1 MFGNETTDE
10 GMGRGVFRSVSRRG
24 FMAGAVA
31 LATLHT
37 RADWL
42 KFFRRD
48 REEPEE
54 FHVLRRPF
62 GSDPSREISLLGC
75 GGVRLCVERNN
86 QKKIDRELA
95 TEIFDYCYR
104 HGVNAFDTGY
114 IYHGGDSEKF
124 LNGVLAKYPR
134 ESFFFSDKMPT
145 WHVKTLDDAKRIFAD
160 QLERTAALG
169 YFDVYML
176 HSVSNPKQYD
186 RVYRKL
192 GVLDYLKDMM
202 AAGKIKGLG
211 FSYHG
216 THEFLSELVEEFP
229 WTMTLIPFNGV
240 EPKGEP
246 NRQVLAAKKIPI
258 FVMSPLG
265 GGRLAHLNTPARRHL
280 EAAKPGSTPAE
291 WGMRYAASF
300 EGMQTVLSGMSQV
313 EQAVENVRT
322 FSRER
327 FEKLTEADLAV
338 YREAIDLYAK
348 FQPVACT
355 NCRYCE
361 CPYGI
366 QIPEVFAWWNSFKGE
381 GRLPADDGG
390 PNDSQ
395 ELRRAFLVSYYN
407 AIPERARAERCVGC
421 EKCKEGC
428 PQWVFSIPKEMEKI
442 ADEVMHVRKVYL
454 ENGGRLDGKGVLP
467 C

>member
-1 MFGNETTDE
+1 MFGNETANE
-10 GMGRGVFRSVSRRG
+10 RKGCGAFGSVSRRG
-24 FMAGAVA
+24 FVAGAAA
-31 LATLHT
+31 LATLRT

-62 GSDPSREISLLGC
+62 GSDPSREVSLLGC
-75 GGVRLCVERNN
+75 GGVRLCVEHSN
-86 QKKIDRELA
+86 QNKIDRELA
-95 TEIFDYCYR
+95 TEIFDYSYR
-104 HGVNAFDTGY
+104 HGVNFFDTGY
-114 IYHGGDSEKF
+114 VYHGGDSEKF
-124 LNGVLAKYPR
+124 LNEILVKYPR
-134 ESFFFSDKMPT
+134 ESFFFTDKMPT
-145 WHVKTLDDAKRIFAD
+145 WHVKALDDAKRIFKE
-160 QLERTAALG
+160 QCERTAGIG

-176 HSVSNPKQYD
+176 HSLSNRKQYD
-186 RVYRKL
+186 QVYRKL

-202 AAGKIKGLG
+202 AAGKIRCLG

-216 THEFLSELVEEFP
+216 TYEFLSELVEECN
-229 WTMTLIPFNGV
+229 WALTLIPFNGV
-240 EPKGEP
+240 EPKGEA
-246 NRQVLAAKKIPI
+246 NRKVLAAKKIPI

-265 GGRLAHLNTPARRHL
+265 GGRLAHLNTPARRRL

-327 FEKLTEADLAV
+327 FAKLTEADLAV
-338 YREAIDLYAK
+338 YREVIDLYKK

-366 QIPEVFAWWNSFKGE
+366 QIPEVFTWWNSFKGE
-381 GRLPADDGG
+381 GRVPEDDGG

-407 AIPERARAERCVGC
+407 TIPASARADRCIGC
-421 EKCKEGC
+421 KKCKEGC
-428 PQWVFSIPKEMEKI
+428 PQWVFSIPVEMEKI
-442 ADEVMHVRKVYL
+442 AATVKHVREVYL
-454 ENGGRLDGKGVLP
+454 AKGGRLDGKGVLP

>member
-1 MFGNETTDE
+1 MLA
-10 GMGRGVFRSVSRRG
+10 RGTGGLWYTIAMQTGVLNRRG
-24 FMAGAVA
+24 FVAGAAA
-31 LATLHT
+31 LSCLRT

-42 KFFRRD
+42 DFFKRD
-48 REEPEE
+48 EAEPEN

-86 QKKIDRELA
+86 QNRIDRELA
-95 TEIFDYCYR
+95 TKIFDYSYR
-104 HGVNAFDTGY
+104 HGVNFFDTGY
-114 IYHGGDSEKF
+114 VYHGGDSEKF
-124 LNGVLAKYPR
+124 LNETLAKYPR
-134 ESFFFSDKMPT
+134 ESFFFTDKMPT
-145 WHVKTLDDAKRIFAD
+145 WHVKTLDDAKRIFKE
-160 QLERTAALG
+160 QCERTAALG

-176 HSVSNPKQYD
+176 HSISSPSQYD
-186 RVYRKL
+186 TVYRKL
-192 GVLDYLKDMM
+192 GVLNFLNDMI
-202 AAGKIKGLG
+202 AAGKIRRLG

-216 THEFLSELVEEFP
+216 THKFLAELVEEHP
-229 WTMTLIPFNGV
+229 WALTLIPFNGA

-265 GGRLAHLNTPARRHL
+265 GGRLAHLNSLARRHL
-280 EAAKPGSTPAE
+280 AAAKPGVTPAE

-322 FSRER
+322 FSQER
-327 FEKLTEADLAV
+327 FEKLSETDLAV
-338 YREAIDLYAK
+338 YREAIDLYNK
-348 FQPVACT
+348 FKPVACT

-366 QIPEVFAWWNSFKGE
+366 QIPEVFAWWNSFQGE
-381 GRLPADDGG
+381 GRVPADEG

-395 ELRRAFLVSYYN
+395 ELRREFLVSYYN
-407 AIPERARAERCVGC
+407 TIPAPARADRCVGC
-421 EKCKEGC
+421 KKCKEGC
-428 PQWVFSIPKEMEKI
+428 PQWVFRIDTEMEKI
-442 ADEVMHVRKVYL
+442 AETVAHVREVYL
-454 ENGGRLDGKGVLP
+454 ARGGRLHGKGALP

>member
-1 MFGNETTDE
+1 MEN
-10 GMGRGVFRSVSRRG
+10 SICINRRG
-24 FMAGAVA
+24 FVAGAAA
-31 LATLHT
+31 LAGLRT

-42 KFFRRD
+42 GFFRRD
-48 REEPEE
+48 RDEPEN

-62 GSDPSREISLLGC
+62 GSDPSREVSLLGC

-86 QKKIDRELA
+86 QNRIDRELA
-95 TEIFDYCYR
+95 AEIFDYCYR
-104 HGVNAFDTGY
+104 HGVNYFDTGY

-124 LNGVLAKYPR
+124 LNDLLAKYPR
-134 ESFFFSDKMPT
+134 ESYFFTDKMPT
-145 WHVKTLDDAKRIFAD
+145 WHVKTLDDAKRIFKE
-160 QLERTAALG
+160 QCERTAALG

-176 HSVSNPKQYD
+176 HSVSSPSQYD
-186 RVYRKL
+186 GVYRKL
-192 GVLDYLKDMM
+192 GVLDFLKDMV
-202 AAGKIKGLG
+202 AAGKIKRIG

-216 THEFLSELVEEFP
+216 THKFLAELVEEYP
-229 WTMTLIPFNGV
+229 WALAYIQFNAA

-265 GGRLAHLNTPARRHL
+265 GGRLAHLNSLARRHL
-280 EAAKPGSTPAE
+280 AAAKPGVTPAE
-291 WGMRYAASF
+291 WGMRYAASC

-322 FSRER
+322 FSQER
-327 FEKLTEADLAV
+327 FEKLSEADLAV
-338 YREAIDLYAK
+338 YREAIDLYNK
-348 FQPVACT
+348 FKPIACT

-366 QIPEVFAWWNSFKGE
+366 MIPEVFAWWNSFQGE
-381 GRLPADDGG
+381 GRVPADEG

-395 ELRRAFLVSYYN
+395 ELRREFLVSYYN
-407 AIPERARAERCVGC
+407 AIPAPARADRCVGC
-421 EKCKEGC
+421 RKCKEGC
-428 PQWVFSIPKEMEKI
+428 PQWVFRIDTEMEKI
-442 ADEVMHVRKVYL
+442 AQTVAHVREVYL
-454 ENGGRLDGKGVLP
+454 SRGGRLHGKGALP

>member
-1 MFGNETTDE
+1 MFGNETANE
-10 GMGRGVFRSVSRRG
+10 RKGCGAFGSVSRRG
-24 FMAGAVA
+24 FVAGAAA
-31 LATLHT
+31 LATLRT

-48 REEPEE
+48 REEPEN

-86 QKKIDRELA
+86 QNRIDRELA

-104 HGVNAFDTGY
+104 HGVNFFDTGY

-124 LNGVLAKYPR
+124 LNEILVKYPR
-134 ESFFFSDKMPT
+134 ESFFFTDKMPT
-145 WHVKTLDDAKRIFAD
+145 WHVKALDDAKRIFKE
-160 QLERTAALG
+160 QCERTAAIG

-176 HSVSNPKQYD
+176 HSVSDPKRYD
-186 RVYRKL
+186 TVYRKL

-202 AAGKIKGLG
+202 AAGKIRRLG

-216 THEFLSELVEEFP
+216 TYEFLSELVEECN
-229 WTMTLIPFNGV
+229 WALTLIPFNGV

-246 NRQVLAAKKIPI
+246 NRKVLAAKKIPI

-265 GGRLAHLNTPARRHL
+265 GGRLAHLNTPARQRL
-280 EAAKPGSTPAE
+280 EEAKPGSTPAE

-327 FEKLTEADLAV
+327 FEQLTEADLAV
-338 YREAIDLYAK
+338 YREALELYKK
-348 FQPVACT
+348 FEPVPCT

-366 QIPEVFAWWNSFKGE
+366 QIPDVFAWWNSFKGE
-381 GRLPADDGG
+381 GRIPADDGG

-407 AIPERARAERCVGC
+407 TIPEPARADRCVGC

-428 PQWVFSIPKEMEKI
+428 PYPAIKISKRMEEI
-442 ADEVMHVRKVYL
+442 ADTVTHVRKVYL